1 VLRPLIARLA
11 TAALV
16 LLGVS
21 LTVFVLTRVI
31 PGDPVEVIVGE
42 MASPADRLAVA
53 RAAGLDKPLGA
64 QLVDYYSGLI
74 RLDLGE
80 SIFSGEPVTR
90 LLLKRLPA
98 TAELALAGLLVA
110 VLLALPL
117 GILAALRPGSRI
129 DLGAMGFSLVGVSMP
144 NFWLGPLL
152 ILLFS
157 IELGWLPVSG
167 RGAPGALV
175 LPALTL
181 GTALA
186 AILSR
191 MVRASL
197 LEVLGADFIRT
208 ARAKGLGQLAATLR
222 HALPNAL
229 LPVIT
234 VLGLQLG
241 ALLSGAVIT
250 EMIFSW
256 PGLGELTV
264 TAIQKRD
271 YAVVQGCVLL
281 ISAAYVGVNTLTDLL
296 YGVIDPRTRTADES
310 A

>member
-80 SIFSGEPVTR
+80 SIFSGEPVTS

>member
-1 VLRPLIARLA
+1 MPK
-11 TAALV
+11 
-16 LLGVS
+16 S
-21 LTVFVLTRVI
+21 LKKLH
-31 PGDPVEVIVGE
+31 
-42 MASPADRLAVA
+42 
-53 RAAGLDKPLGA
+53 
-64 QLVDYYSGLI
+64 
-74 RLDLGE
+74 RLDWLILG
-80 SIFSGEPVTR
+80 
-90 LLLKRLPA
+90 L
-98 TAELALAGLLVA
+98 
-110 VLLALPL
+110 
-117 GILAALRPGSRI
+117 LAALRPGSWV
-129 DLGAMGFSLVGVSMP
+129 DHTAMGFSLVGVSMP

-152 ILLFS
+152 VLLFS
-157 IELGWLPVSG
+157 LQLGWLPVSG
-167 RGAPGALV
+167 AHTPGALL

-208 ARAKGLGQLAATLR
+208 ARAKGVGQVAAVVR

-264 TAIQKRD
+264 SAIQKRD

-281 ISAAYVGVNTLTDLL
+281 ISLAYVLVNTLTDLV
-296 YGVIDPRTRTADES
+296 YGLVDPRIRAQGGEG
-310 A
+310 